1 MLVAAVLAAL
11 LGLLAAC
18 GSDDPTLPPA
28 ETGATDEPSSVDPG
42 GTLTED
48 AFGPASLIVSPSA
61 LPLLEGGTVLIAA
74 AGLPPEK
81 AVGISVTDALGIRW
95 DITGS
100 ATPLPLIA
108 STGGAIV
115 AELVI
120 DRWAVVGIEE
130 PGPITLNLSPI
141 DDFGNVLATAP
152 LILCD
157 PGLAGRTV
165 SLKCEPIA
173 TASADGPVL
182 PVGDSHIARSWGFR
196 DTSMEL
202 RLGDRDALGH
212 SADERFT
219 APDVEIVMT
228 VKLGDTILF
237 NDPGL
242 TSSSSNTSVHNFT
255 IDEFGIDVAIPIG
268 ERGPSF
274 SFTPDQ
280 AGTFRVYC
288 SVHPDD
294 HGTATLVVES

>member
-1 MLVAAVLAAL
+1 M
-11 LGLLAAC
+11 
-18 GSDDPTLPPA
+18 
-28 ETGATDEPSSVDPG
+28 
-42 GTLTED
+42 
-48 AFGPASLIVSPSA
+48 
-61 LPLLEGGTVLIAA
+61 LIAG
-74 AGLPPEK
+74 AGLPPEQ
-81 AVGISVTDALGIRW
+81 AVRVSVTDSLGIRW

-100 ATPLPLIA
+100 VTPLPLIA

-115 AELVI
+115 AELAI

-141 DDFGNVLATAP
+141 DDFGNILATAP

-173 TASADGPVL
+173 TAAAGGSDL
-182 PVGDSHIARSWGFR
+182 PVGDTHIARSMALR
-196 DTSMEL
+196 DDSIEL
-202 RLGDRDALGH
+202 RLGDRDALGY
-212 SADERFT
+212 SAGERLST
-219 APDVEIVMT
+219 LEGDIVMT

-242 TSSSSNTSVHNFT
+242 TSSSSNTSVHNLT
-255 IDEFGIDVAIPIG
+255 IDEFGIDVAIQIG
-268 ERGPSF
+268 DRGPSF
-274 SFTPDQ
+274 SFLADQ

-294 HGTATLVVES
+294 HGTVTLVVES